1 MSDLRAAERS
11 HRQALSMQRHHTL
24 QLHSGCGSVKP
35 DSGKEACVERATLPF
50 MLALAF
56 GFKLDV
62 SEECK

>member
-35 DSGKEACVERATLPF
+35 DSGKEACVKRATLPF